1 MHCPTDFKGMNLTE
15 EEMVEILYEGN
26 KNLTEEEVKEEIL
39 IKGKLESEAS

>member
-1 MHCPTDFKGMNLTE
+1 MFGPEDQIVYNPTDFKGMNLTE

-39 IKGKLESEAS
+39 